1 MNRFLF
7 WLLVL
12 TSSSVSAQEF
22 TVAFGSC
29 SNQRF
34 DLSIFDTI
42 VTHQPDVFLFL
53 GDNVYLDTHNKDT
66 MCARYDSLLSNR
78 SFRNLQDQ
86 TEIWAIWDDH
96 DYGWNDAGKTY
107 PEKELTKVLLLDAF
121 DEPPT
126 SCRWKRSG
134 IYGTKLIQLEGLRIQ
149 FILLDTRTFRDSLC
163 SFNDLPYPKSCFP
176 YWPEYSP
183 CPDSTR
189 TLLGSEQWYWLEQK
203 LSEPADF
210 RVICSSIQFG
220 HAFNGYESWNNFP
233 WEKVKMAQLIQSKQA
248 NGVVFISGDVHY
260 GEISKDT
267 LQIGYPLYD
276 VTSSGLSSTWH
287 SPAPNQNRM
296 GQAVMENNFGLLR
309 FSAKEK
315 KVRIELLDK
324 SNAVREELILDKQQL
339 IAPITK

>member
-66 MCARYDSLLSNR
+66 MCVRYDSLLSNR

-163 SFNDLPYPKSCFP
+163 SFNDLPYPKSYFP

-189 TLLGSEQWYWLEQK
+189 TLLGAEQWYWLEQK

-210 RVICSSIQFG
+210 RFICSSIQFG

>member
-66 MCARYDSLLSNR
+66 MCVRYDSLLSNR

-163 SFNDLPYPKSCFP
+163 SFNDLPYPKSYFP

-210 RVICSSIQFG
+210 RFICSSIQFG